1 MIAAAVPDKFAAGK
15 LVSDAPEPL
24 NVVAVKVPFDEL
36 NARLLPVFG
45 GRLPVAAVTN
55 VGKQVVSDD
64 SSATVT
70 LVAVEAVPVI
80 APAAAIAPA
89 KNEVPPVTLSPLRA
103 VTTPTESILVTS

>member
-1 MIAAAVPDKFAAGK
+1 M
-15 LVSDAPEPL
+15 
-24 NVVAVKVPFDEL
+24 
-36 NARLLPVFG
+36 
-45 GRLPVAAVTN
+45 TN

-89 KNEVPPVTLSPLRA
+89 KNEVPPVTLSHYVLLQLLLNLYLLHLRMLMY
-103 VTTPTESILVTS
+103 PR